1 MREQTELIRGTV
13 REEAEVEDLT
23 LNNTRRTEE
32 EREENETKYKD
43 P

>member
-23 LNNTRRTEE
+23 LNNTRRSEL
-32 EREENETKYKD
+32 RRKGGK
-43 P
+43 